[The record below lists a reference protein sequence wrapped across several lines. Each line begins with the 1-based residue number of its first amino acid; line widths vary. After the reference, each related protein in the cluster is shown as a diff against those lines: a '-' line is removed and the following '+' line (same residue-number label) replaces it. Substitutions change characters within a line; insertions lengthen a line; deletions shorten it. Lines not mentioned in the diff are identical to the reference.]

1 MENVQ
6 PAVLADFRPVAEF
19 RFSVEL
25 GNTFVAW
32 FTECSGLSVERT
44 VVPYEEGGVNT
55 YVHQLPDRIKYTSV
69 TLKRGIAD
77 DVLWAWFQ
85 EGLYDGKVRREN
97 VSILLFNTDRSKTR
111 RWNLVRAY
119 PTKWTGPDL
128 RSGDNGVAVETLQ
141 IVHEGM
147 TMTDWT

>member
-1 MENVQ
+1 MAKVG
-6 PAVLADFRPVAEF
+6 PAVTADISPVAGF
-19 RFSVEL
+19 RFGVEL
-25 GNTFVAW
+25 GDQAVAW

-55 YVHQLPDRIKYTSV
+55 HVHQLPSRVKYTNV

-97 VSILLFNTDRSKTR
+97 VSILLYNADRSKAR

-128 RSGDNGVAVETLQ
+128 RSSDNSVAIETLQ

-147 TMTDWT
+147 TMADWS